1 MRHAARL
8 FALALIAAAPLAI
21 QHAACAKDGAKDK
34 KAETVAEKRAEIDAM
49 AKSVLD
55 EVLAK
60 ADGAKGLKEKA
71 YGWAAFDN
79 TKVAVLVS
87 GGGGR
92 GVAVAKD
99 GKRTYMKM
107 GTAGVGL
114 GLGAQKYQVLFFF
127 ESKEKF
133 DNFVESGWQGGA
145 GAAAAAGTAGA
156 NAAATF
162 TDGVAIFTI
171 TEKGLMANADVSGTK
186 YSKNDKLNQ

>member
-1 MRHAARL
+1 MRHAAR
-8 FALALIAAAPLAI
+8 FLALTLVAAASLAPTS
-21 QHAACAKDGAKDK
+21 AAAKDGAKEK

-49 AKSVLD
+49 AKQVLD

-60 ADGAKGLKEKA
+60 ADGAKALRDKSH
-71 YGWAAFDN
+71 GWAAFDN

-127 ESKEKF
+127 ETKEKF
-133 DNFVESGWQGGA
+133 DAFVESGWQGGA

-186 YSKNDKLNQ
+186 YSKNDKLNP